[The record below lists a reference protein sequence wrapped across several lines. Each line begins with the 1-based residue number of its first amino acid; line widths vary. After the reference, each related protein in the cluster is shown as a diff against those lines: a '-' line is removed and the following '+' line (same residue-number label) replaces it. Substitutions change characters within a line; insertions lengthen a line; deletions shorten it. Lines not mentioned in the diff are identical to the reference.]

1 MKKSMIACMAAV
13 FLLQACATIVHTSDQ
28 NVQINT
34 VPPGISARIGTQD
47 CVTPCTLNVPRAS
60 DRVYLR
66 KGKTEKEYYLDKGY
80 NLGATICGNI
90 LWLVPGLIVDFIAG
104 GAYTIKPINVRFS
117 DLE

>member
-1 MKKSMIACMAAV
+1 MKKSMIAGMAAV
-13 FLLQACATIVHTSDQ
+13 FLLQACATIVHTSEQ
-28 NVQINT
+28 KVQINT

-80 NLGATICGNI
+80 NLGSNH
-90 LWLVPGLIVDFIAG
+90 LRQHLVARAG
-104 GAYTIKPINVRFS
+104 SDRRFHCRRRLYYQA
-117 DLE
+117 DQCPV